1 MLEIVRREVDPAGVC
16 VRVCLRR
23 ATDRGAWTS
32 STPVCC
38 LSPMLAGDNKLVLGG
53 TRFFSLKF
61 KMFVDGTVRGTT
73 CMPQLWRRWELLIAC
88 RRTVHMPAVRSD
100 LNVRRQVSK
109 RGAVKRAVN
118 RAVSGRCADE
128 KPTQACLI
136 HCTTDSTL
144 VGVAKRKKQRGRSA
158 ADASTRSTAL
168 ASRN

>member
-1 MLEIVRREVDPAGVC
+1 MCVCAFVCGGQQTGVHGLAAHLSVASRLCWLETTNLFWGEHV
-16 VRVCLRR
+16 
-23 ATDRGAWTS
+23 
-32 STPVCC
+32 
-38 LSPMLAGDNKLVLGG
+38 
-53 TRFFSLKF
+53 FFLKF

-118 RAVSGRCADE
+118 RAVSGRCADD